1 MSLRPS
7 APSRAPDHQTI
18 GLLWAVVV
26 LRLAALGW
34 ATVVVLIDVNG
45 VTELRAGLALA
56 VLGVLAAWTVALATT
71 VRRADRRMRPDAL
84 GAAWILAVDIGL
96 AALVAALD
104 HVVYA
109 GPHPQSF
116 ASVWP
121 MSAAVVAGL
130 LRGEVAGGAAGLL
143 IGASAGVGTALFA
156 PDGLDGRWTAT
167 VGTVVLLVV
176 AGALAGLVTVVLRRA
191 DAAEARAAA
200 REEVARRL
208 HDGVLQTLAVVQRRS
223 QDPDLV
229 ALARDQELD
238 LRAFISDD
246 ASASS
251 VLGPRTGGRVTG
263 SRVTGSRVTSGRVT
277 GGSGSTDLVA
287 ALRQVL
293 GNTERVH
300 GLRGELVVVEPP
312 GPTDDVVVEAVHGA
326 VGECLTNVVKHADAT
341 RAVVCL
347 DVVDDTLICTVNDD
361 GAGFDVDDTAEGT
374 GLRRSVRGRIE
385 ELGGTVQV
393 RSRAGHG
400 SEVELRLP
408 LLPGR
413 ATRHGPVD

>member
-7 APSRAPDHQTI
+7 APSQVPDHQTI

-26 LRLAALGW
+26 LRVAALAW

-45 VTELRAGLALA
+45 VTELRSGLAVA
-56 VLGVLAAWTVALATT
+56 VLGVLAVWTVGLATT
-71 VRRADRRMRPDAL
+71 VRRADRTRPDTL
-84 GAAWILAVDIGL
+84 GAAWILTVDVGL

-109 GPHPQSF
+109 GPHPQTF

-130 LRGEVAGGAAGLL
+130 LRGEVVGGAAGLL
-143 IGASAGVGTALFA
+143 IGVSAGIGTALAA

-238 LRAFISDD
+238 LRSFISDED
-246 ASASS
+246 PTTS
-251 VLGPRTGGRVTG
+251 VLAPRTGGG
-263 SRVTGSRVTSGRVT
+263 AA
-277 GGSGSTDLVA
+277 DLA
-287 ALRQVL
+287 TALRQVL
-293 GNTERVH
+293 AETERVH
-300 GLRGELVVVEPP
+300 GLRGELVVVEAP
-312 GPTDDVVVEAVHGA
+312 GRCDDQLVEAVRGA

-347 DVVDDTLICTVNDD
+347 DVVDDTLTCTVNDD
-361 GAGFDVDDTAEGT
+361 GAGFDVDGTVEGT

-385 ELGGTVQV
+385 HVGGTVQV

-400 SEVELRLP
+400 SEVELRVP
-408 LLPGR
+408 LVQGR
-413 ATRHGPVD
+413 AAHGRAMD

>member
-26 LRLAALGW
+26 LRVAALGW
-34 ATVVVLIDVNG
+34 ATVVVLIDANG
-45 VTELRAGLALA
+45 VTELRVGLALA
-56 VLGVLAAWTVALATT
+56 VLGVLAAWTVGLAAT

-246 ASASS
+246 AS

-263 SRVTGSRVTSGRVT
+263 SRVTGSRVT

-293 GNTERVH
+293 GDTERVH

-361 GAGFDVDDTAEGT
+361 GAGFDVEDTAEGT

>member
-7 APSRAPDHQTI
+7 APSQAPDHQTV

-26 LRLAALGW
+26 LRVAALGW

-45 VTELRAGLALA
+45 VTELRAGLAVA
-56 VLGVLAAWTVALATT
+56 VLGVLAAWTVGLATT
-71 VRRADRRMRPDAL
+71 VRRADRRTRPDAL
-84 GAAWILAVDIGL
+84 GAAWILAVDVAL

-130 LRGEVAGGAAGLL
+130 LRGEVAGAAAGLL
-143 IGASAGVGTALFA
+143 IGVSAGVGTALFA

-238 LRAFISDD
+238 LRTFISDEGP
-246 ASASS
+246 AET
-251 VLGPRTGGRVTG
+251 VLAPRTGGRGTG
-263 SRVTGSRVTSGRVT
+263 GRGT
-277 GGSGSTDLVA
+277 GGSTTDLAA
-287 ALRQVL
+287 ALRQAL
-293 GNTERVH
+293 GDTERVH
-300 GLRGELVVVEPP
+300 GLRGELVVVEAP
-312 GPTDDVVVEAVHGA
+312 GHADDAVVEAVRGA

-361 GAGFDVDDTAEGT
+361 GAGFDVDGTAEGT

-385 ELGGTVQV
+385 HLGGTVQV

-400 SEVELRLP
+400 SEVELRVP
-408 LLPGR
+408 LLHGR
-413 ATRHGPVD
+413 AARRGAIG

>member
-26 LRLAALGW
+26 LRVAALGW

-156 PDGLDGRWTAT
+156 PDGLDGHWTAT

-223 QDPDLV
+223 EDPDLV

-246 ASASS
+246 AS

-263 SRVTGSRVTSGRVT
+263 SRVTGSRVT

-361 GAGFDVDDTAEGT
+361 GAGFDVEDTAEGT

>member
-7 APSRAPDHQTI
+7 APSQAPDHQTV

-26 LRLAALGW
+26 LRVAALGW

-45 VTELRAGLALA
+45 VTELRAGLAVT
-56 VLGVLAAWTVALATT
+56 VLGVLAAWTVGLATT
-71 VRRADRRMRPDAL
+71 VRRADRRARPDTL
-84 GAAWILAVDIGL
+84 GAAWILAVDVAL

-130 LRGEVAGGAAGLL
+130 LRGQLAGGGAGLL
-143 IGASAGVGTALFA
+143 IGVSGGVGTALFA
-156 PDGLDGRWTAT
+156 PGGLDGRWTAT
-167 VGTVVLLVV
+167 VGTIVLLVV

-246 ASASS
+246 DPTAS
-251 VLGPRTGGRVTG
+251 VLGPRTGGR
-263 SRVTGSRVTSGRVT
+263 ST
-277 GGSGSTDLVA
+277 GGRSTDLVA

-300 GLRGELVVVEPP
+300 GLRGELVVVETP
-312 GPTDDVVVEAVHGA
+312 GHADDTVVDAVHGA

-347 DVVDDTLICTVNDD
+347 DVLDDTLICTVNDD
-361 GAGFDVDDTAEGT
+361 GTGFDVDGTAEGT

-408 LLPGR
+408 LLHGR
-413 ATRHGPVD
+413 ATRQG

>member
-7 APSRAPDHQTI
+7 APSRAPDHQTV

-26 LRLAALGW
+26 LRVAALGW

-56 VLGVLAAWTVALATT
+56 VLGVLAAWTVGLATT
-71 VRRADRRMRPDAL
+71 VRRADRRTRPDAL
-84 GAAWILAVDIGL
+84 GAPWILAVDVGL

-156 PDGLDGRWTAT
+156 PDGMDGRWTAT

-238 LRAFISDD
+238 LRAFISDED
-246 ASASS
+246 PAAS
-251 VLGPRTGGRVTG
+251 VLGSRTGD
-263 SRVTGSRVTSGRVT
+263 SDSN
-277 GGSGSTDLVA
+277 GSGSSGSSGTDLAA

-293 GNTERVH
+293 GDTERVH
-300 GLRGELVVVEPP
+300 GLRGELVVVDAP
-312 GPTDDVVVEAVHGA
+312 GHAERTVVEAVHGA
-326 VGECLTNVVKHADAT
+326 VGECLTNVVKHAGAT

-347 DVVDDTLICTVNDD
+347 DVVDGTLICTVNDD
-361 GAGFDVDDTAEGT
+361 GTGFDVDGTAEGT

-408 LLPGR
+408 LLHGR
-413 ATRHGPVD
+413 ATRQGPAD